1 MSPAG
6 TVDAESVTG
15 PPAPEEGNSTFLNF
29 VIISRF
35 VFESKKALV
44 SGAYFALTV

>member
-6 TVDAESVTG
+6 TVEAESVWA
-15 PPAPEEGNSTFLNF
+15 PAPEEGNSKFLNF
-29 VIISRF
+29 VIISKF